1 MLRDESNTVFIRTD
15 QLDGETDWKL
25 REAVPFTQKFLS
37 EERDDEW
44 ELLKLPCA
52 FKVMEPSEKIDY
64 FEGSFKR
71 KDIKYKENLFLQ
83 NTIWANCIL
92 ASGTI
97 LGCLFILFDFD
108 FSMIL
113 LLV

>member
-1 MLRDESNTVFIRTD
+1 MVSNISGCAFIQTH

-25 REAVPFTQKFLS
+25 RESVSFTQKYIS
-37 EERDDEW
+37 DNP
-44 ELLKLPCA
+44 ELDLCEIKNLPYS

-71 KDIKYKENLFLQ
+71 MDVKYKENIFLQ
-83 NTIWANCIL
+83 NIIWANSVL

-97 LGCLFILFDFD
+97 LGKIKIAHTC
-108 FSMIL
+108 S
-113 LLV
+113 